1 MIRNAMTVDVEDYFH
16 VAAFSDAISRGSW
29 ASQPLRVE
37 ANTHRLLDI
46 FDSHNIQATFFML
59 GWVAEKL
66 PQLTR
71 EIASRH
77 HEVACHGYS
86 HQLIYTQTPDEF
98 YAETKKAKSIIED
111 QIQARV
117 TGYRAASYSITLKS
131 LWALDTLADLEFEYD
146 SSIFPVR
153 HDRYGIPGSARFPYI
168 IETPRGKQLIEYP
181 ISTYAPAGFSIPVA
195 GGGYFRLFPY
205 WFTAAA
211 LKAINVSEKKPFIFY
226 LHPWEIDP
234 NQPRVK
240 NAKWFSKF
248 RHYNNLDTTE
258 TRLEKLLTNFEF
270 GRVRDVLSEC
280 GLM

>member
-29 ASQPLRVE
+29 SNQPLRVE
-37 ANTHRLLDI
+37 ANTHRLLDL
-46 FDSHNIQATFFML
+46 FDSHNIKATFFML

-86 HQLIYTQTPDEF
+86 HQLVYTQTPDEF
-98 YAETKKAKSIIED
+98 YTETKKAKSIIED
-111 QIQARV
+111 QIQARL

-131 LWALDTLADLEFEYD
+131 LWALDALADLEFEYD

-168 IETPRGKQLIEYP
+168 IETRNGKQLIEYP
-181 ISTYAPAGFSIPVA
+181 ISTYSPAGFSIPVA

-211 LKAINVSEKKPFIFY
+211 LKAINTTEKKPFIFY

-240 NAKWFSKF
+240 NAKWFSRF

-258 TRLEKLLTNFEF
+258 ARLGKLLSNFEF

-280 GLM
+280 GLL